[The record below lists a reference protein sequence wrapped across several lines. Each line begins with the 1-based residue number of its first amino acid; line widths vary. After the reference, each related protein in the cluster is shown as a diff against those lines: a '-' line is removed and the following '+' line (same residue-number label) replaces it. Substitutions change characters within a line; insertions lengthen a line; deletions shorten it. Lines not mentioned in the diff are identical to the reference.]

1 MDDLAD
7 ELANAIALIQ
17 DELAQY
23 TSKKQE
29 QERRL
34 ETERLEQNERLHN
47 VENNIVNIRDKVA
60 ALKSKQRISV
70 SIQTESIV
78 DLNDM
83 VESMPTSSNVNISMN
98 PPTLATS
105 PVIKLTNVIQL
116 NEEVTVD
123 TSKKTI
129 EKSSLEKLL
138 DGESFSD
145 SNSNPIFEMNKYQSP
160 PPRIDDQEVEE
171 EVEAVEISLPHASQ
185 EVMSSD
191 EMEEELDA
199 DELARE
205 ALLNAINQNVS
216 EMSYDEDENE
226 NDDNSV
232 MGLKS
237 FKINLKNIDGENFS
251 PTQNCS
257 LFTQSSQKNVP
268 TTSKNAETV
277 MILEEPVT
285 TAPRSIQDLQQD
297 QIKLGCHVVIE
308 PIDLSKYKRLSAKTF
323 LIKSKKQV
331 SNFLSVTNSIF
342 FKYYSVSN

>member
-7 ELANAIALIQ
+7 ELFNAIARIQ
-17 DELAQY
+17 EELAQY

-47 VENNIVNIRDKVA
+47 VENEIVNIQFHLA

-78 DLNDM
+78 DLNEM
-83 VESMPTSSNVNISMN
+83 VESMSSSSNVNISTN
-98 PPTLATS
+98 PSTLATS
-105 PVIKLTNVIQL
+105 PVIKLTNLVQL
-116 NEEVTVD
+116 NEEVPVD

-145 SNSNPIFEMNKYQSP
+145 SNSNPTFEMNTYQSP

-171 EVEAVEISLPHASQ
+171 EVEAVETSVPHASQ
-185 EVMSSD
+185 EAMSSD
-191 EMEEELDA
+191 EMEEELDT
-199 DELARE
+199 DELARQ

-216 EMSYDEDENE
+216 EMSCDEDENE
-226 NDDNSV
+226 NDDNSLT
-232 MGLKS
+232 GLKP

-251 PTQNCS
+251 STQNCS
-257 LFTQSSQKNVP
+257 LLTQSSQKDVP
-268 TTSKNAETV
+268 TTSKKVDTIN
-277 MILEEPVT
+277 ILEEPVT
-285 TAPRSIQDLQQD
+285 IAPRSIHDLQQD
-297 QIKLGCHVVIE
+297 QIKLG
-308 PIDLSKYKRLSAKTF
+308 
-323 LIKSKKQV
+323 
-331 SNFLSVTNSIF
+331 
-342 FKYYSVSN
+342 